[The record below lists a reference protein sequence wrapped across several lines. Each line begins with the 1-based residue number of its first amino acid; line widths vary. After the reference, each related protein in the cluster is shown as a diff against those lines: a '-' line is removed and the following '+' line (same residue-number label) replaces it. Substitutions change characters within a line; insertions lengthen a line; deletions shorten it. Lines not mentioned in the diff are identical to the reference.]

1 MTKAERKAAQE
12 AEDRAY
18 RAARERHAEAKRRV
32 REVAVRLFGSE
43 VGCGDGG
50 CVFGHPGGMHTNGG
64 CSCIPK
70 HRDGVHEAAR
80 VARMLSM
87 IAHELAKPEDA

>member
-1 MTKAERKAAQE
+1 MTKAERKAEQE

-18 RAARERHAEAKRRV
+18 RAAWERHAEAKRRV
-32 REVAVRLFGSE
+32 REVAVRLFGPE

-50 CVFGHPGGMHTNGG
+50 CIFGHLGGMHTNGG
-64 CSCIPK
+64 CRCIPT
-70 HRDGVHEAAR
+70 HVHEVGS

-87 IAHELAKPEDA
+87 IAHELAKPEVLDEP